1 MSDDNPKKRAKI
13 EKKEN
18 IERIKELVNIRKLS
32 IERYEKYLSQCCR
45 DRLRSMSNGTF
56 VEVEGVKLNDA
67 SKIAKII
74 NESEVAT
81 ADIGLELQKLQY
93 TIIAN
98 NAAKEELE
106 RKTQAF
112 RKICEIEYHI
122 DEDLDDI

>member
-112 RKICEIEYHI
+112 RKICEIEYRI